1 LSVGEM
7 PRAELKNMDLELKQ
21 QMLAHMI
28 EGTMV
33 PVEIT
38 CKLLEKVSFQH
49 LFSFSVV
56 ELAC

>member
-1 LSVGEM
+1 M